1 MFIEIDK
8 VKYVCNAETCTSQ
21 KGNPVVRVIS
31 ADAPVATNGF
41 ILYTDD
47 EEMSFD
53 RSDYKY
59 LYRIE
64 GDTKEYTT
72 EAEEVVP
79 TESYKTGIP
88 TNPIAQQFANVNR
101 RITAI
106 TPYEQSKKAYFGE
119 IEKVF
124 YGVPKGV
131 LSVHMDGE
139 YSVERIE
146 DMVRIKFERLEETKD
161 ITIVVQ

>member
-1 MFIEIDK
+1 MKIKIGK
-8 VKYVCNAETCTSQ
+8 KKYSCKAEYSTTQ
-21 KGNPVVRVIS
+21 MGNPLVRIIS
-31 ADAPVATNGF
+31 EDAPVAENGF
-41 ILYTDD
+41 VLYSDD
-47 EEMSFD
+47 ESKEID
-53 RSDYKY
+53 KSDYIY
-59 LYRIE
+59 LYQE
-64 GDTKEYTT
+64 YGTVKEYTNV
-72 EAEEVVP
+72 ADQIVP
-79 TESYKTGIP
+79 VSGFVGEIP

>member
-1 MFIEIDK
+1 MVYIQIGKKKYPCEIQ
-8 VKYVCNAETCTSQ
+8 VFHTQIGSNAI
-21 KGNPVVRVIS
+21 RVIS
-31 ADAPVATNGF
+31 ETAPVADAGF
-41 ILYTDD
+41 KLFNDDTEIADMSNYTHLLRED
-47 EEMSFD
+47 
-53 RSDYKY
+53 
-59 LYRIE
+59 
-64 GDTKEYTT
+64 GDVKEYTQ
-72 EAEEVVP
+72 EAEEIIYAEGYVSGV
-79 TESYKTGIP
+79 P

-106 TPYEQSKKAYFGE
+106 TPYESTKKAYFGE